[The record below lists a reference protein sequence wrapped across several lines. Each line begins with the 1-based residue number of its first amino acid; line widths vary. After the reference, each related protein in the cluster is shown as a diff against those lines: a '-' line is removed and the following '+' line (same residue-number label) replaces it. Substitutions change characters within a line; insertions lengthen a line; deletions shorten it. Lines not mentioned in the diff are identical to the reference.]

1 MNSRS
6 VVWTLVF
13 LSVLMFIT
21 QFALNIIVPFWIAA
35 CVVLAGMIFT
45 TTSELYLLY
54 VFFALWGF
62 FITYTGDRA
71 GLVGVY
77 RDFAAFFKSFTKMKY

>member
-1 MNSRS
+1 MSSRTI
-6 VVWTLVF
+6 VWALVI
-13 LSVLMFIT
+13 LSVLMLIG
-21 QFALNIIVPFWIAA
+21 QLALKIIVPFWIVVV
-35 CVVLAGMIFT
+35 VVLAGMIFT

-54 VFFALWGF
+54 IFFALWGF

-77 RDFAAFFKSFTKMKY
+77 REVMLFLERFGKVRY